1 MESIRDYY
9 EYLFKDEKLTHM
21 LSAKVE
27 SMERS
32 LKEWTM
38 HVESTR
44 CVYYPLNSFTNKQL
58 CKLRQ
63 ELYMNPVKLKYEVKL
78 LLNALW
84 PCTPDSVIG
93 KAIHESWQ
101 QLFNSPS
108 ACMSDPTVVMKPKSA
123 NVSERDSV
131 SESADAGKGKALEI
145 NELVESEALT
155 KGEKDI
161 YMTMTESRSLG
172 TKPSLTLLVIL
183 KSRGEPNCELRN
195 MLVKYEKLHKELR
208 KQNVNITEYCT
219 QEINELLSKQSS
231 GVFLKKKS
239 PVSSAPCK
247 DLSTVTLPQNKPSS
261 RMSSPTGLSATRYF
275 FINFM
280 KWLLPLTLVSRLAT
294 NWLLPLINDYK
305 KCSFIVLSV
314 GRFTVADS

>member
-1 MESIRDYY
+1 MESIQDYY
-9 EYLFKDEKLTHM
+9 EYLFKDEKLIHM

-27 SMERS
+27 SKERE
-32 LKEWTM
+32 LKQWTK
-38 HVESTR
+38 HVDSTR
-44 CVYYPLNSFTNKQL
+44 DEYYPLNSFTNKQL
-58 CKLRQ
+58 CKLRR
-63 ELYMNPVKLKYEVKL
+63 EFYMNPVRLKCEVKP

-108 ACMSDPTVVMKPKSA
+108 ALSDPTVVMKPKSA
-123 NVSERDSV
+123 NVSERDRI
-131 SESADAGKGKALEI
+131 SESADAEKGKTLEI

-155 KGEKDI
+155 KEEKDL
-161 YMTMTESRSLG
+161 YMAMAESHSLG
-172 TKPSLTLLVIL
+172 TKPLLTLLVIL
-183 KSRGEPNCELRN
+183 KSRGEPNRKVRN

-219 QEINELLSKQSS
+219 QEINELLSKQFS

-247 DLSTVTLPQNKPSS
+247 DLSTVTLPPNKPSS
-261 RMSSPTGLSATRYF
+261 RMSSPTGLSVTRYF

-280 KWLLPLTLVSRLAT
+280 KWLHWCHVWPQTG
-294 NWLLPLINDYK
+294 Y
-305 KCSFIVLSV
+305 CH
-314 GRFTVADS
+314 